1 MKARLRLRPGR
12 GGPAITAAILVVVAA
27 GAHAADPARSTAP
40 RSVSSSGPRPV
51 VRLVV
56 PTLPGFLELTVLTRA
71 ELTAAGFEVQERA
84 IPAGDS
90 SAWLAEARR
99 DEALAAVI
107 LGGSRAAPAARIW
120 LLGPAKS
127 DRPHELQSPPSRR
140 PSEGLI
146 LRARTTLAV
155 RIAEHVLQH
164 HTFTRQLLD
173 GDAAANGPRQLEPG
187 PVVAPPGLV
196 PRAPPAPAQ
205 RVQAAARPGLAASEA
220 SALAGNRIELA
231 VLAGQSLHPE
241 APSLGI
247 DLGYARLSARR
258 RFVHVGLSARTP
270 IRALS
275 AVGGTVRGYEAAAWT
290 GVGLEGA
297 MFWRRLAPEIAIDL
311 GLQHT
316 RVIGRAA
323 QGFEGHSVGSWSP
336 LLAGNIGLVVQLGPH
351 STALLGMRV
360 FHLFAPPTILIDET
374 TVSRDSPNYEGRL
387 SLRLTL

>member
-1 MKARLRLRPGR
+1 VRA
-12 GGPAITAAILVVVAA
+12 AVAAIVLLSITRACAA
-27 GAHAADPARSTAP
+27 GATEPSGSAP
-40 RSVSSSGPRPV
+40 GWTSRPV

-107 LGGSRAAPAARIW
+107 LGGSRTAPAARVW

-164 HTFTRQLLD
+164 HTFTRQLL
-173 GDAAANGPRQLEPG
+173 GEETAANGPRRSEPG
-187 PVVAPPGLV
+187 PAAPPGLK
-196 PRAPPAPAQ
+196 PSPAAPQPPAQ
-205 RVQAAARPGLAASEA
+205 HGQAAAGAGLAASDA
-220 SALAGNRIELA
+220 SALAGNRVELA

-270 IRALS
+270 LQALS
-275 AVGGTVRGYEAAAWT
+275 AVGGSVRGYEAAAWT

-297 MFWRRLAPEIAIDL
+297 MFWRLLAPEIAIDL

-323 QGFEGHSVGSWSP
+323 QGFEAHSVGSWSP
-336 LLAGNIGLVVQLGPH
+336 LLAGNIGLAVQLGPH
-351 STALLGMRV
+351 SAALLGMRV
-360 FHLFAPPTILIDET
+360 FHLFAAPTILIDET
-374 TVSRDSPNYEGRL
+374 TVSRDSPNYEARL
-387 SLRLTL
+387 SLRLDL